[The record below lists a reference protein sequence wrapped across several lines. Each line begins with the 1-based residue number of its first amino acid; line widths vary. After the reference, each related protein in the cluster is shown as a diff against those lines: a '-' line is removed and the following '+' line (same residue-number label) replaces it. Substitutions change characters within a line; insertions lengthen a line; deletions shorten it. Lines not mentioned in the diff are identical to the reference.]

1 MKNDKKLTRII
12 IPCRLSYLH
21 CFNPI
26 SVNDSEP
33 KYSVS
38 AIIPKDDTKTI
49 AIIEKAIEQA
59 KEDYMEKW
67 GGEIPKDLKL
77 PLRDGDAERED
88 DEAYKG
94 CYFLNTNST
103 YPPQVV
109 NAQVEPIT
117 NQSEIY
123 SGCYGNISVNFYGYN
138 TNGNVGIAAGL
149 GNIQK
154 VRSGE
159 PLGERAAAKDEF
171 MVITEE
177 NFLS

>member
-1 MKNDKKLTRII
+1 MKNDKKLIRII

-21 CFNPI
+21 CFNPT

-38 AIIPKDDTKTI
+38 AIIPKADTKTI

-59 KEDYMEKW
+59 KEDYMDKW

-77 PLRDGDAERED
+77 PLRDGDVERAD

-94 CYFLNTNST
+94 SYFLNANST
-103 YPPQVV
+103 YPSQVV

-159 PLGERAAAKDEF
+159 PL
-171 MVITEE
+171 
-177 NFLS
+177 